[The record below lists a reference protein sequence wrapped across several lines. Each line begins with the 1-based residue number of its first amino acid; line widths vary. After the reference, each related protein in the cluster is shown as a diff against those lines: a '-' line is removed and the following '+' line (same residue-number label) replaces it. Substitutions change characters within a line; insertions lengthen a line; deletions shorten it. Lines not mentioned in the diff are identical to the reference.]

1 MSTFENREVLREL
14 RRASKRSGHVWRPQ
28 QTTANNPWKPW
39 PAALQDDLETVLDP
53 KFNGESDAA
62 RAGKSSIKF
71 STRVYENGGKTKI
84 PEPRV
89 LG

>member
-1 MSTFENREVLREL
+1 MPATRVQVVSSLLWSARESSHFAL
-14 RRASKRSGHVWRPQ
+14 
-28 QTTANNPWKPW
+28 TTANNPWKPW